1 MPAGEA
7 EPLPLS
13 FLYASHLMIILFLSN
28 HGDLS
33 MTKKI
38 HIQYRCALLLLLAFI
53 VLFTNG
59 IQATKFA
66 SAQGSIPSI
75 ISYRVDG
82 APNYDAPGSESFW
95 NGIGATTVPLAA
107 SASPGGGHTAN
118 VLVKSANNGYDIY
131 VLLQWH
137 DDQGPS
143 FGSASE
149 IYQAQNG
156 TLLPLDPASTS
167 NVGQLFYNSTYYYQD
182 RAAVLWFLPS
192 ASNRQQSPVMELG
205 SSGAITGGA
214 ADIWHWQSVPT
225 DNNPND
231 TDFPGGYTD
240 PSGNPIFPSDNLS
253 FAEDDYTNTTGFFV
267 IAGSFGQ
274 DSPNLVPYADPYLVH
289 AGNSFST
296 TDKTWTVE
304 MVRAF
309 NPSDAAGYR
318 VLLANGA
325 SYFAAFAIWNGRL
338 GESAHIKS
346 VSQWY
351 NLTMSNQTPPTPTTQ
366 PTVGG
371 VSPTLSA
378 VVAIGLLIVGVVIG
392 ILARPKPKRSR
403 R

>member
-1 MPAGEA
+1 
-7 EPLPLS
+7 
-13 FLYASHLMIILFLSN
+13 
-28 HGDLS
+28 
-33 MTKKI
+33 
-38 HIQYRCALLLLLAFI
+38 
-53 VLFTNG
+53 
-59 IQATKFA
+59 
-66 SAQGSIPSI
+66 
-75 ISYRVDG
+75 
-82 APNYDAPGSESFW
+82 
-95 NGIGATTVPLAA
+95 
-107 SASPGGGHTAN
+107 
-118 VLVKSANNGYDIY
+118 
-131 VLLQWH
+131 
-137 DDQGPS
+137 
-143 FGSASE
+143 
-149 IYQAQNG
+149 
-156 TLLPLDPASTS
+156 
-167 NVGQLFYNSTYYYQD
+167 
-182 RAAVLWFLPS
+182 
-192 ASNRQQSPVMELG
+192 
-205 SSGAITGGA
+205 
-214 ADIWHWQSVPT
+214 VPT

-231 TDFPGGYTD
+231 TDFQGGYTD

-325 SYFAAFAIWNGRL
+325 NYLAAFAIWNGRL

>member
-1 MPAGEA
+1 
-7 EPLPLS
+7 
-13 FLYASHLMIILFLSN
+13 
-28 HGDLS
+28 
-33 MTKKI
+33 
-38 HIQYRCALLLLLAFI
+38 
-53 VLFTNG
+53 
-59 IQATKFA
+59 
-66 SAQGSIPSI
+66 
-75 ISYRVDG
+75 
-82 APNYDAPGSESFW
+82 
-95 NGIGATTVPLAA
+95 
-107 SASPGGGHTAN
+107 
-118 VLVKSANNGYDIY
+118 
-131 VLLQWH
+131 
-137 DDQGPS
+137 
-143 FGSASE
+143 
-149 IYQAQNG
+149 
-156 TLLPLDPASTS
+156 
-167 NVGQLFYNSTYYYQD
+167 LFYNSTYYYPD

-192 ASNRQQSPVMELG
+192 APNKQQSPVMQLG
-205 SSGAITGGA
+205 SNGAITGGA

-225 DNNPND
+225 DNSPND
-231 TDFPGGYTD
+231 TAFPGGYTD
-240 PSGNPIFPSDNLS
+240 PSGNSIFPSDKLS

-274 DSPNLVPYADPYLVH
+274 GSPNLVPYADPYLVH

-325 SYFAAFAIWNGRL
+325 NYFAAFAIWNGRL

-351 NLTMSNQTPPTPTTQ
+351 NLTISNQTPPTPTQ
-366 PTVGG
+366 PTTGG

-392 ILARPKPKRSR
+392 ILTRPKPKRSR